1 MSTPNRYVPGFRLL
15 NQNVFKKRTYGNTTG
30 VVYAIGDAVILTS
43 GYLALATT
51 FQLGSD
57 PKLAGIVNQAST
69 AAANSAAGTGGLSTE
84 VIPCLPHY
92 DFMVPDEDNV
102 LVKAT
107 DVGETVDLQS
117 EDGIDNSDQVTL
129 GYGFFIDEID
139 ISSAALAAN
148 SFGYAIGHFEFAAAS

>member
-1 MSTPNRYVPGFRLL
+1 MATPNRYVPGFRLL
-15 NQNVFKKRTYGNTTG
+15 NELTKKRKYGNTTN
-30 VVYAIGDAVILTS
+30 VLYSLGDAVILTS

-51 FQLGSD
+51 FQLGAD
-57 PKLAGIVNQAST
+57 PKLVGIVNQHST
-69 AAANSAAGTGGLSTE
+69 AAENTAAGTGGLTTE
-84 VIPCLPHY
+84 VIPCLPEY

-129 GYGFFIDEID
+129 GLGFMIDEID

-148 SFGYAIGHFEFAAAS
+148 TYGYAIGHFEFAAAS

>member
-15 NQNVFKKRTYGNTTG
+15 NELTKKRKYGITTG
-30 VVYAIGDAVILTS
+30 VAYAYGDAVILTS

-51 FQLGSD
+51 FQLGAD
-57 PKLAGIVNQAST
+57 PKLAGIINEDYT
-69 AAANSAAGTGGLSTE
+69 AAESTAAGTGGKNLE
-84 VIPCLPHY
+84 VIPCLPQY

-107 DVGETVDLQS
+107 DVGEIVDLQS

-129 GYGFFIDEID
+129 GMGFMIDDID

-148 SFGYAIGHFEFAAAS
+148 SFGYAIGHFEFCAAS